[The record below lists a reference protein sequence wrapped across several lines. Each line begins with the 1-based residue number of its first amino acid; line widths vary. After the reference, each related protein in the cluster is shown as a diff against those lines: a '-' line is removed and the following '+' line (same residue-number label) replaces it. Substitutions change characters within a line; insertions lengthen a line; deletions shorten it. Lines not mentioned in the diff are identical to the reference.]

1 MPPGFSPRTIH
12 LSSKYATYNYDTN
25 MTKCSFQLSRP
36 ISIPQQYQLSVGVI
50 SACIPSTFYA
60 IPAPVQLQYNI
71 GAGLVNWVLIPAGNW
86 STADFTQATGTV
98 PASPARLSNA
108 SVTVTYTQETG
119 LFTFTA
125 LAPYNVTIP
134 ISPILGTTATHLIP
148 SGTSVAGDTFPQIG
162 GTLYINVLSSLNT
175 DCITS
180 GSTPGGS
187 GVLVSIPVTCMN
199 NSVINYLPSNI
210 VKSVLKENSL
220 SSLEITLC
228 DDNLTP
234 LNMNGVPW
242 AMDLYIECGIPNKDH
257 EFNQT
262 PVVDLFSAVRSYNR

>member
-1 MPPGFSPRTIH
+1 
-12 LSSKYATYNYDTN
+12 

-36 ISIPQQYQLSVGVI
+36 ITIPQQYQLTIGVL
-50 SACIPSTFYA
+50 SACIPSTYYA
-60 IPAPVQLQYNI
+60 IPAPVTLQYNI
-71 GAGLVNWVLIPAGNW
+71 GAGLVNWVIIPAGNW
-86 STADFTQATGTV
+86 STADFTQAAGTV

-134 ISPILGTTATHLIP
+134 ISPLLGTTATHLIAA
-148 SGTSVAGDTFPQIG
+148 GASVNGDTFPALN

-175 DCITS
+175 DCITT
-180 GSTPGGS
+180 GTTPSGS
-187 GVLVSIPVTCMN
+187 GVLASIPVNGMN
-199 NSVINYLPSNI
+199 NTIINYLPNII
-210 VKSVLKENSL
+210 VKSVLKENSISTL
-220 SSLEITLC
+220 DITLC

-242 AMDLYIECGIPNKDH
+242 AIDLYIECDIPNKSS
-257 EFNQT
+257 EYNQT
-262 PVVDLFSAVRSYNR
+262 PTIDLFTAAKTRSLSSRQASETYARH